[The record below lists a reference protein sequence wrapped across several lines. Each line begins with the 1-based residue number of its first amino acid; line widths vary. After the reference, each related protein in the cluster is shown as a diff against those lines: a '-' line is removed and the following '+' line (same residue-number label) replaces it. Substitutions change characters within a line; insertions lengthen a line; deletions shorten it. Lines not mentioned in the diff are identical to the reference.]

1 LLVLGQMKALPFSKI
16 GLLLLF
22 SIFLAGCSIPFIGKK
37 KQAAL
42 RVMANPKATVFL
54 DGEHVGTTPYFDD
67 NLKPEEYTLKLV
79 PEDAEAMTWENLV
92 KLSPGIMTVVSR
104 ELASSPDSSSGY
116 VLSLEPVADKKTI
129 ALAVVTMPDG
139 AVVSFD
145 GEPKGFSPISLDGL
159 AEGEHQLVISTPGYA
174 EKSMNPKLIVGHKL
188 TATVQLAKLPE
199 EDKKPEEDKEDE
211 EDADEAD
218 ETETKE
224 TTKTKTATNS
234 AATTEDEMDRPYV
247 KIKDTPTGWLNVR
260 SEAST
265 TGKEETVITKVDPG
279 EVFAFIEANDT
290 GWYKIELDDGEEGW
304 ITSRYAELYD

>member
-1 LLVLGQMKALPFSKI
+1 MKALPFSKI
-16 GLLLLF
+16 GLVVLF
-22 SIFLAGCSIPFIGKK
+22 SIFLAGCTIPFIGKK

-42 RVMANPKATVFL
+42 RVMATPKATVFL

-67 NLKPEEYTLKLV
+67 NLKPGDYTLKLV
-79 PEDAEAMTWENLV
+79 PEDAEAMTWENLI

-129 ALAVVTMPDG
+129 ALAVVTTPDG

-159 AEGEHQLVISTPGYA
+159 SEGEHQLVISTPGYA
-174 EKSMNPKLIVGHKL
+174 EKSMNPKLIVGYKL
-188 TATVQLAKLPE
+188 TATVQLAKMPE
-199 EDKKPEEDKEDE
+199 EDEETEEDQEDEDE
-211 EDADEAD
+211 EVDEVDEAETEETTED
-218 ETETKE
+218 ET
-224 TTKTKTATNS
+224 ATSS
-234 AATTEDEMDRPYV
+234 AVTTEDEMDRPYV

-265 TGKEETVITKVDPG
+265 SEGEDTVITKVDPG
-279 EVFAFIEANDT
+279 EVFAFVEANDT

-304 ITSRYAELYD
+304 ITSRYAELFD

>member
-1 LLVLGQMKALPFSKI
+1 MKALPFSKI
-16 GLLLLF
+16 GLLLFF

-42 RVMANPKATVFL
+42 RVMATPKATVFL

-67 NLKPEEYTLKLV
+67 NLKPGEYTLKLV
-79 PEDAEAMTWENLV
+79 PEDAEVMAWENLV

-104 ELASSPDSSSGY
+104 ELASSSDLSSGY

-129 ALAVVTMPDG
+129 ALAVVTTPDG

-145 GEPKGFSPISLDGL
+145 REPKGFSPISLDGL
-159 AEGEHQLVISTPGYA
+159 AEGEHQLVISTSGYA

-188 TATVQLAKLPE
+188 TATVQLAKMPE
-199 EDKKPEEDKEDE
+199 EAEETKEDKEDE
-211 EDADEAD
+211 EDDDDEAD
-218 ETETKE
+218 ETETKK
-224 TTKTKTATNS
+224 TTKDKTATSS
-234 AATTEDEMDRPYV
+234 ATTTEDEMDRPYV

-260 SEAST
+260 SEPST
-265 TGKEETVITKVDPG
+265 ADKEETVITKIDPG
-279 EVFAFIEANDT
+279 QAFAFIEANDT
-290 GWYKIELDDGEEGW
+290 GWYKIEIDDGEEGW